1 MGDVTLAHNGAMSIP
16 LQPVTSLRRPAQ
28 PNAPSA
34 SCWLRRVP
42 DDGGRRVWT
51 SPSCKGCRGRSQ
63 CPVFSSST
71 ANRQGCMPRELDF
84 NPHIHPIPTEKPVGI
99 PQNPHIHRTQK
110 SPYPL
115 PTPCVFSLDAHFCCL
130 SCIYYIGLYCM
141 STDRRGSRCLHKQH
155 AVHVTLCIQ

>member
-51 SPSCKGCRGRSQ
+51 SPSCKGCRGRSH
-63 CPVFSSST
+63 CPVILSSK
-71 ANRQGCMPRELDF
+71 ANRQGCMPWELDF
-84 NPHIHPIPTEKPVGI
+84 NAHIHPIPTEKPVGI
-99 PQNPHIHRTQK
+99 PQNPHIHITQK
-110 SPYPL
+110 SSVSITHTL
-115 PTPCVFSLDAHFCCL
+115 RLFVI
-130 SCIYYIGLYCM
+130 CIFLLFVMYILY
-141 STDRRGSRCLHKQH
+141 RPILYEYR
-155 AVHVTLCIQ
+155 